1 MLIGGYYVIHWVNKE
16 KAKKLEERVK
26 MDVLIGY
33 EIFPPFKNPK
43 QFNVI
48 VKPKTSKTVI
58 YGVTGLN
65 LYSFKSKTS
74 SKISKPLKK

>member
-1 MLIGGYYVIHWVNKE
+1 MLIGGYYVIHWVNNE
-16 KAKKLEERVK
+16 KAKTLEEKVT
-26 MDVLIGY
+26 MGSLIGY

-58 YGVTGLN
+58 YGVIGLN
-65 LYSFKSKTS
+65 KYSFKSKA
-74 SKISKPLKK
+74 